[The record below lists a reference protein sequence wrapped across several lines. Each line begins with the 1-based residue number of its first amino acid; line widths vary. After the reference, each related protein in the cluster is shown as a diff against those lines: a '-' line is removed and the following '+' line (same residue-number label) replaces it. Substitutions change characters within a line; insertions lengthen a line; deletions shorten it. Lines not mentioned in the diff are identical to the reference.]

1 MRALMQKT
9 LAKNVT
15 TPVKVGLLVATTLA
29 SAMALVGCDNG
40 KASTPTHATPTKTQT
55 TAEKTAEL
63 PMQASNT
70 QSAMQTSTTP
80 ANATNNTAL
89 LQTLSQNMAKS
100 GINAKI
106 TSITPTEMPMMY
118 WVKAQ
123 GMPPFLT
130 DSTGQYVFQGEVVK
144 VGTAQPTSI
153 TRDLLANEAK
163 VALAKVDKKDMIIFP
178 ATGTT
183 KAFIYV
189 FTDAD
194 CGYCRKLHSQ
204 IKDINALG
212 IEVRYLPW
220 PRSEETFP
228 IMEKIW
234 CSKDRNAALTKAKNG
249 ETIDAPQC
257 DNPVA
262 KLHDLGLD
270 LGVSGTP
277 AIFTADGHQIG
288 GYLPPD
294 ELAKALKIQ

>member
-1 MRALMQKT
+1 MSPFATYSKL
-9 LAKNVT
+9 LLT
-15 TPVKVGLLVATTLA
+15 TGMTTVLITSLVA
-29 SAMALVGCDNG
+29 CDNG
-40 KASTPTHATPTKTQT
+40 KASTAINPSTAQNQTPVANTLNAPK
-55 TAEKTAEL
+55 
-63 PMQASNT
+63 SN
-70 QSAMQTSTTP
+70 A
-80 ANATNNTAL
+80 AL

-106 TSITPTEMPMMY
+106 LSVTPTEMPTMF

-123 GMPPFLT
+123 GMSPFLA

-144 VGTAQPTSI
+144 VGMLKPTSI

-163 VALAKVDKKDMIIFP
+163 TVLATVDKKDMIIFP
-178 ATGTT
+178 AVGTT
-183 KAFIYV
+183 KAAITV

-234 CSKDRNAALTKAKNG
+234 CSNDRNAALTKVKNG
-249 ETIDAPQC
+249 GSIDAPQC
-257 DNPVA
+257 DSPVA
-262 KLHDLGLD
+262 KLHDLGMD
-270 LGVSGTP
+270 LGINGTP
-277 AIFTADGHQIG
+277 AIFTPDGHQIG
-288 GYLPPD
+288 GYLAPI
-294 ELAKALKIQ
+294 ELAQALKIQ